1 MSRCL
6 RDKLTHLPKVIRAR
20 VTVNEND
27 LPARDEVR
35 GMTQGECTEA
45 PRKGRVLEAGSDG
58 KVPGAGGW
66 PEGQGM
72 VVRARRGQRG
82 PPHAGLGWLWVQVD
96 FFLFFFQ
103 IQPNFI
109 LFIFTF

>member
-1 MSRCL
+1 M
-6 RDKLTHLPKVIRAR
+6 THLPKVIRAR

-35 GMTQGECTEA
+35 GMKQGECTEA
-45 PRKGRVLEAGSDG
+45 PRKGRVPEAGSSRG
-58 KVPGAGGW
+58 RGW

-82 PPHAGLGWLWVQVD
+82 PPACWAGLAVGAG
-96 FFLFFFQ
+96 
-103 IQPNFI
+103 
-109 LFIFTF
+109 